1 MAALGV
7 IERFAIGTFAPAS
20 PIVLRDRN
28 DLRIRRFS
36 PAGGNLLN
44 LISADV
50 GRPIGHINPGIVG
63 QNLEQQVRNVID
75 NLASK
80 DAEVQDRTGRW
91 HLLRIRSYRTSD
103 NKSDGAVVVL
113 IDIDELKR
121 SLELS
126 RDLRA
131 IIETVRESLVM
142 LDDKDRVKIANRY
155 FYDTFRITAAQTE
168 GRVIYEVAEGRLDLP
183 IVRALLEGVRS
194 HNTRWQNIK
203 IEFEQ
208 PNKMK
213 RTLVLNAGQLPD
225 SQMILLVARNATEQ

>member
-1 MAALGV
+1 
-7 IERFAIGTFAPAS
+7 
-20 PIVLRDRN
+20 
-28 DLRIRRFS
+28 
-36 PAGGNLLN
+36 LLN
-44 LISADV
+44 LIPADV
-50 GRPIGHINPGIVG
+50 GRPIGDINPGIVG

-103 NKSDGAVVVL
+103 NKSDGAVAVL

-121 SLELS
+121 SLALS

-155 FYDTFRITAAQTE
+155 FYDTFRTTAAQTE
-168 GRVIYEVAEGRLDLP
+168 GRVIYEVAEGRRLDLP
-183 IVRALLEGVRS
+183 IVRVLLEGVRS
-194 HNTRWQNIK
+194 HNTCWQNVK
-203 IEFEQ
+203 IELEQ

-213 RTLVLNAGQLPD
+213 RTLVLNTGQLPD
-225 SQMILLVARNATEQ
+225 SQMILLVARDATEQ